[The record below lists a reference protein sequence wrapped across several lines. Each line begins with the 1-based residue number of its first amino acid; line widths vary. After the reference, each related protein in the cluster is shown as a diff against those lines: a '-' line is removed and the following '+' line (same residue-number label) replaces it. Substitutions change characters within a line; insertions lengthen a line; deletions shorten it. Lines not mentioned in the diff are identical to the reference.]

1 MKVYAIRKK
10 QTNELIRFDS
20 WLESKNPKFYRA
32 IRFAKTALTN
42 HNKSLKDYEIVEY
55 ELTNERV
62 VQ

>member
-10 QTNELIRFDS
+10 QTGELIKPDS
-20 WLESKNPKFYRA
+20 YRNSTPKFYSK
-32 IRFAKTALTN
+32 IRFAKCAMTCHDMSPN
-42 HNKSLKDYEIVEY
+42 DYEIVEY